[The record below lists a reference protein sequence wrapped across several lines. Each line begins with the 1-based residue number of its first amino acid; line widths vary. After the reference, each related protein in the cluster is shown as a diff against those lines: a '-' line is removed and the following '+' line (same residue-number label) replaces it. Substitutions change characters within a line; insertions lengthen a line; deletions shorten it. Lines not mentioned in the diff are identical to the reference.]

1 MSFSNSVPIHQS
13 AGVAILFND
22 KFEGKIQNIIN
33 DNAGRITSISFTL
46 KKQTFQIITLYGPNK
61 AYQRENFFQTLTN
74 YITNTQNTIPGGD
87 FNMAQ
92 ELRDKMGGTVCN
104 THLVGSV
111 PLNKLINTQELHDTW
126 RKINPGKTE
135 YTYHR
140 NQSKIH
146 RRLDRIYASQNINI
160 TNSSIL
166 RYQ

>member
-1 MSFSNSVPIHQS
+1 
-13 AGVAILFND
+13 
-22 KFEGKIQNIIN
+22 
-33 DNAGRITSISFTL
+33 
-46 KKQTFQIITLYGPNK
+46 
-61 AYQRENFFQTLTN
+61 
-74 YITNTQNTIPGGD
+74 
-87 FNMAQ
+87 MAL